1 MTDTERFNIGDQVRH
16 WMQPADD
23 PSAIVTAV
31 DRVALVPE
39 FDQVTVDYVWNGE
52 PRTATVSAWRLSH
65 C

>member
-16 WMQPADD
+16 GMQPADD

-31 DRVALVPE
+31 DRALDPE
-39 FDQVTVDYVWNGE
+39 LDQVTVDYVWNGE
-52 PRTATVSAWRLSH
+52 SRTATVSAWRLSH